1 MLVFVNYFLGCS
13 VHQSLVLQYG
23 HTNKYSL
30 PECSV
35 ITTFDHLML
44 NSLEQCLHLKECDA
58 MRFANITTIATAT
71 IGISTANKYS
81 INLLPPSN
89 SYFSN
94 RLYHFSAYKSRR
106 SLVSHQ
112 FRRNCISSTR
122 SVASHQAAG
131 GFMHGYAVMIYHR
144 KAMDDIQPRWG

>member
-1 MLVFVNYFLGCS
+1 MGCS

-81 INLLPPSN
+81 INLLPASN
-89 SYFSN
+89 SYLSVGLLNHTFENNSI
-94 RLYHFSAYKSRR
+94 
-106 SLVSHQ
+106 
-112 FRRNCISSTR
+112 IS
-122 SVASHQAAG
+122 QK
-131 GFMHGYAVMIYHR
+131 ILINDKKHR
-144 KAMDDIQPRWG
+144 EIIDKR

>member
-1 MLVFVNYFLGCS
+1 MEFVNYFVGCS

-89 SYFSN
+89 SYLSFSS
-94 RLYHFSAYKSRR
+94 LYHIFLFTSMLGEIAGVENCQPKSKKGHEKPG
-106 SLVSHQ
+106 VDKE
-112 FRRNCISSTR
+112 
-122 SVASHQAAG
+122 
-131 GFMHGYAVMIYHR
+131 R
-144 KAMDDIQPRWG
+144 KL

>member
-1 MLVFVNYFLGCS
+1 MFLVFNLNKHLYKLEFVNYFVGCS
-13 VHQSLVLQYG
+13 AHQSLVLQYG

-35 ITTFDHLML
+35 ITIFDHLML

-81 INLLPPSN
+81 IYLLPPSN
-89 SYFSN
+89 ENLSVYRTKILRYSIAILSCFFENICLPPSIKWS
-94 RLYHFSAYKSRR
+94 LTEPCSLSR
-106 SLVSHQ
+106 
-112 FRRNCISSTR
+112 
-122 SVASHQAAG
+122 
-131 GFMHGYAVMIYHR
+131 
-144 KAMDDIQPRWG
+144 